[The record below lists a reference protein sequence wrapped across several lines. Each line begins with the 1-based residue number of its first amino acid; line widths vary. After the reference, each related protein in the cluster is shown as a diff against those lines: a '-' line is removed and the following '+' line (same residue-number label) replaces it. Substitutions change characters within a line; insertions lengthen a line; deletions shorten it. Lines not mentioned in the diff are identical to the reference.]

1 MRNISMRI
9 QRMVFAHTKYSASI
23 IVISIM
29 LFIFPEMIPCSQNAA
44 TICNSAA
51 ISLLAGLAVAIYTN
65 LKGKTISQ
73 LNDAYE
79 KVARFGEDVNK
90 LVQKMDNKE
99 IEFNDATGNY
109 ISLINEQVATAEEY
123 EHIEKLLIG
132 PKPGLGDCDQPVVDE
147 LVQMIF
153 KSNGEHLTEEIQ
165 EEIWLRIRNSLAY
178 MQRQNMLCESMVRGR
193 LVDASRAI

>member
-79 KVARFGEDVNK
+79 NSK
-90 LVQKMDNKE
+90 
-99 IEFNDATGNY
+99 
-109 ISLINEQVATAEEY
+109 
-123 EHIEKLLIG
+123 
-132 PKPGLGDCDQPVVDE
+132 
-147 LVQMIF
+147 
-153 KSNGEHLTEEIQ
+153 
-165 EEIWLRIRNSLAY
+165 IW
-178 MQRQNMLCESMVRGR
+178 
-193 LVDASRAI
+193 